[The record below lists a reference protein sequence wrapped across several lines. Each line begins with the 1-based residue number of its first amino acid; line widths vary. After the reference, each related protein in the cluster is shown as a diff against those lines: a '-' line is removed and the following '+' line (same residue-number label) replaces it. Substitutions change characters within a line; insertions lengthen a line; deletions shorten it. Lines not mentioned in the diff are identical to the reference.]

1 VKYAKW
7 ILLAG
12 FACSLPSALLAQ
24 REKLPPDDLEYVEK
38 NFPEA
43 KKTNTG
49 IRYIILR
56 EGTGPMPKSGDRV
69 AVHYVLKL
77 LNGKQLDQNDDPK
90 NPFVFRIRRDMVIE
104 GWDQVLPQ
112 MKVGEKR
119 MIIVPPELAYGTRGQ
134 PPRIP
139 RSATLIFDIE
149 LLEIRNEE
157 TPIETAK

>member
-1 VKYAKW
+1 
-7 ILLAG
+7 
-12 FACSLPSALLAQ
+12 
-24 REKLPPDDLEYVEK
+24 
-38 NFPEA
+38 
-43 KKTNTG
+43 
-49 IRYIILR
+49 
-56 EGTGPMPKSGDRV
+56 
-69 AVHYVLKL
+69 
-77 LNGKQLDQNDDPK
+77 
-90 NPFVFRIRRDMVIE
+90 VIE

-149 LLEIRNEE
+149 LLEIRNDE